1 MKPIVIFFAIAMVC
15 AGIGRAAY
23 QATRPLEPPLSKYVP
38 VGALLYLEAQDFSSL
53 LADWNSSAEKKQWI
67 ATSNYEVFSRSR
79 LFLRLQGASDQ
90 FAAAAGFSPSMNFL
104 SQVAG
109 TRGALALYDIGNL
122 EFLYVTYLPSAK
134 SMQTTLWQ
142 TRAKFEPRSAG
153 GITFYVR
160 RDPESQKEVAFAVSG
175 DYLLLATR
183 EDLLAGAL
191 QLMSGNQNH
200 TQDRTEDRTNARTIE
215 SEPWW
220 SQSIASARPAGD
232 LRLVMNLEKIVPSPY
247 FRTYWVQQNITDMK
261 QYSAAVSD
269 LFRSSKQYR
278 EERVLL
284 RKTPP
289 PPIPAEGLQAAADLV
304 RLVPESAGIY
314 ETKAYPS
321 ADSCFDLMAAK
332 LLAPHLGPAPP
343 SEVAPQVQL
352 TSGETGTSSDLEK
365 RIDHAAVERP
375 VTPQSTSALKD
386 LFDKTQILAS
396 LQVQSSQVQ
405 SSQVQSTGRDSSGVF
420 IRIHS
425 AMVLAAASDW
435 NEAGIQSALADFVR
449 PSLTASGYGIA
460 WQQKS
465 GYSELDGLWPLV
477 TAVHGR
483 YLLVADDPRLLEA
496 MLANFNRQPDLKAAL
511 FVAGF
516 SHEREQSNFA
526 RFSSMVD
533 RPGRAQSDGPAGAIT
548 GMDRQPQFFAEN
560 IAGLSRTLAGVSA
573 ERIMVRVAGDK
584 VLQTVTYAWSR

>member
-1 MKPIVIFFAIAMVC
+1 MKRILIFAAVALVC

-23 QATRPLEPPLSKYVP
+23 QAAQPPQPPLSKYVP
-38 VGALLYLEAQDFSSL
+38 AGALLYLESQDFSSL
-53 LADWNSSAEKKQWI
+53 LEDWNSSAEKKQWI
-67 ATSNYEVFSRSR
+67 STSNYEVFSRSR
-79 LFLRLQGASDQ
+79 LFLRLKGASDQ
-90 FAAAAGFSPSMNFL
+90 FAAAAGFSPNMNFL

-109 TRGALALYDIGNL
+109 TRSALALYDIGNL

-153 GITFYVR
+153 GVTFYVR

-191 QLMSGNQNH
+191 QSMSGS
-200 TQDRTEDRTNARTIE
+200 QDPAKNRIEDRTTARTIE

-220 SQSIASARPAGD
+220 SQSVASAGPAGD
-232 LRLVMNLEKIVPSPY
+232 LRMVMNLERIVPSPY

-269 LFRSSKQYR
+269 LFRSSKEYR

-289 PPIPAEGLQAAADLV
+289 PPIPAEGLNAAAALV
-304 RLVPESAGIY
+304 RLVPESAGAY

-321 ADSCFDLMAAK
+321 ADSCFDLIETR
-332 LLAPHLGPAPP
+332 LLAPHLGPAPA
-343 SEVAPQVQL
+343 SEIAPQVQL
-352 TSGETGTSSDLEK
+352 TSGETGSGSDLETH
-365 RIDHAAVERP
+365 IDQAAVERP
-375 VTPQSTSALKD
+375 AAPQSTSELKD
-386 LFDKTQILAS
+386 LLGKTQILAS
-396 LQVQSSQVQ
+396 LQIQTTQIQST
-405 SSQVQSTGRDSSGVF
+405 QVQSTGHDQSGVF

-425 AMVLAAASDW
+425 AIVLTAASDW
-435 NEAGIQSALADFVR
+435 NEAAVQSAVAEFIR
-449 PSLTASGYGIA
+449 PGLTASGYGVA

-465 GYSELDGLWPLV
+465 GFAELDGLWPLV
-477 TAVHGR
+477 ASVRGR
-483 YLLVADDPRLLEA
+483 YLLVADDPGLLEA
-496 MLANFNRQPDLKAAL
+496 MLANFNRKPDLKAAV

-516 SHEREQSNFA
+516 NHEGERSNFA
-526 RFSSMVD
+526 RFAALVD
-533 RPGRAQSDGPAGAIT
+533 RPSLAQSNGNNN
-548 GMDRQPQFFAEN
+548 DRQPQFFAEN
-560 IAGLSRTLAGVSA
+560 MASLSRTLAAVSA
-573 ERIMVRVAGDK
+573 ERILVRVEGDK
-584 VLQTVTYAWSR
+584 VLQTVTYSWSR